1 MNDLWGILVLLTIM
15 VSIMGWWFN
24 VIAYS
29 RTEDLVVLVMVECV
43 IVFIRR
49 LIVVLVM
56 VECVIVFIR
65 RLMRRFMPMRRI
77 WHAVGGL
84 QLRAALIDARLEIW
98 QPYTGPITGP
108 MAVAIIAREQWR
120 DENNITRNRCR
131 RRLRPELDAGGSR
144 PPRHQ

>member
-49 LIVVLVM
+49 L
-56 VECVIVFIR
+56 
-65 RLMRRFMPMRRI
+65 MRRFMPMRRI

-84 QLRAALIDARLEIW
+84 QLRAALIDARLEIL
-98 QPYTGPITGP
+98 
-108 MAVAIIAREQWR
+108 VAIIAREQWR

>member
-29 RTEDLVVLVMVECV
+29 RTEDL
-43 IVFIRR
+43 
-49 LIVVLVM
+49 VVLVM

-108 MAVAIIAREQWR
+108 IAVAIIAREQWR

>member
-49 LIVVLVM
+49 L
-56 VECVIVFIR
+56 
-65 RLMRRFMPMRRI
+65 MRRFMPMRRI
-77 WHAVGGL
+77 W
-84 QLRAALIDARLEIW
+84 
-98 QPYTGPITGP
+98 QPYTGPIEFP
-108 MAVAIIAREQWR
+108 SVVAQIALERLR
-120 DENNITRNRCR
+120 DENNITLGSRCR
-131 RRLRPELDAGGSR
+131 GRLRPALDAGGSR

>member
-49 LIVVLVM
+49 LMRRFIVLVM

-77 WHAVGGL
+77 WHAVGGPEG
-84 QLRAALIDARLEIW
+84 AALIDARLEIW
-98 QPYTGPITGP
+98 QPYTGPI
-108 MAVAIIAREQWR
+108 IIAREQWR
-120 DENNITRNRCR
+120 DENNITLGSRCR
-131 RRLRPELDAGGSR
+131 GRLRPALDAGGSR